1 MSTLNADN
9 FLKIICPNCK
19 TYIKYSKEEFRKSI
33 KEKVLICKLS
43 NKSIPLK
50 QNIVNN
56 FFKNYL
62 KYFLASFLL
71 YIYIYYIM

>member
-33 KEKVLICKLS
+33 KEKVLICKLC
-43 NKSIPLK
+43 NNSIPLK
-50 QNIVNN
+50 QSIDNN
-56 FFKNYL
+56 
-62 KYFLASFLL
+62 S
-71 YIYIYYIM
+71 